1 MPESDYQK
9 NGLKCG
15 LEVHQQIEGGKLF
28 CRCPGI
34 LQEGKPDCQIKR
46 YLRPVV
52 SELGEYDKAALEAY
66 QKGLYYIYE
75 VYDNVNCLVC
85 TDDQPPKPAD
95 EEAVKTILTVAL
107 LSNCMIFDRV
117 PVMRKL
123 VIDGS
128 NTSGFQRTAL
138 IAVNGFLETP
148 SGKRIGIQSLAL
160 EEDAARTVEK
170 AEDHVVYRLDRLGI
184 PLIEL
189 ATKPDIRT
197 PEEAK
202 EVALVIG
209 NLFRRTCKAKRG
221 LGSIRQDLNISIPN
235 GARIEIKG
243 VQELELIDEFVRRE
257 IQRQQGLLEIKELLQ
272 DRGATKEMLEQPA
285 TNCSEI
291 FLKSDCR
298 FLKGKNVL
306 GMKVPHFFEVFGTEL
321 QPNRRFGTEVAGYVK
336 VITGLQGILHSDE
349 LPGYG
354 VSTEE
359 VEETKKKL
367 GCQQSDAFVLVSG
380 EKEKAERAL
389 RVVIE
394 RCQEALDGVP
404 EETRQA
410 LEGGNT
416 EYLRPLPGA
425 ARMYPETDLRPIE
438 ISEKKLGELK
448 KQLPLTPEQRLEL
461 YLKNG
466 LSKQMAEQMKLDNW
480 ACFFEEQLQKKRN
493 ASFAAWV
500 LLEGL
505 TQLEREKIPVERLQ
519 EKQLNEFFEAHQNG
533 KILKENALEL
543 LKEWSQ
549 QPQVPLE
556 ALLKQKTVA
565 EISDSE
571 AENIIEQ
578 IVSSNENLVKQKGLG
593 AMGALMGD
601 AMKQLRGKVSGEK
614 TAEMLKKAIQ
624 KKLEP

>member
-1 MPESDYQK
+1 METDYSK
-9 NGLKCG
+9 TGLRCG
-15 LEVHQQIEGGKLF
+15 LECHQQLEGGKLF

-34 LQEGKPDCQIKR
+34 LQEGKPDFIIKR

-66 QKGLYYIYE
+66 QKGLYYEYE
-75 VYDNVNCLVC
+75 VYHQVNCLTC
-85 TDDQPPKPAD
+85 TDDSPPLPAD
-95 EEAVKTILTVAL
+95 SEAVQTIATIGILT
-107 LSNCMIFDRV
+107 NCTIFSSV

-138 IAVNGFLETP
+138 VAVNGYLMMP
-148 SGKRIGIQSLAL
+148 SGKKIGIQSLAL
-160 EEDAARTVEK
+160 EEDAARTIEK
-170 AEDHVVYRLDRLGI
+170 AEDHVAYRLDRLGI

-189 ATKPDIRT
+189 ATEPDIAT

-202 EVALVIG
+202 EVALAIG
-209 NLFRRTCKAKRG
+209 TLFRRTCKAKRG
-221 LGSIRQDLNISIPN
+221 LGTIRQDLNISIPN

-257 IQRQQGLLEIKELLQ
+257 MQRQQGLLEIKELLQ
-272 DRGATKEMLEQPA
+272 DRGANKEILKQPI
-285 TNCSEI
+285 TDCSEI
-291 FLKSDCR
+291 FSNSNCR
-298 FLKGKNVL
+298 FLKGKNVF
-306 GMKVPHFFEVFGTEL
+306 GIKVPQFFEVFGTEL
-321 QPNRRFGTEVAGYVK
+321 QSNRRFGTEVAGYVK
-336 VITGLQGILHSDE
+336 TKTGLRGMLHSDE
-349 LPGYG
+349 LPGNG
-354 VSTEE
+354 VSKEE
-359 VEETKKKL
+359 VENVAKKL
-367 GCQQSDAFVLVSG
+367 CCLHTDAFVLVSG

-438 ISEKKLGELK
+438 ISEKKLAELK
-448 KQLPLTPEQRLEL
+448 KQLPLTPEERVGL
-461 YLKNG
+461 YTKNG
-466 LSKQMAEQMKLDNW
+466 LSKQLAENMKLDNW
-480 ACFFEEQLQKKRN
+480 ACFFEEQLEKKRN
-493 ASFAAWV
+493 ASFVAWV

-505 TQLEREKIPVERLQ
+505 TQLEREKISIERLQ
-519 EKQLNEFFEAHQNG
+519 EKQLDEFFSAHQKG
-533 KILKENALEL
+533 LVLKENALEIL
-543 LKEWSQ
+543 TGWSQ
-549 QPQVPLE
+549 KPLLPLE
-556 ALLKQKTVA
+556 SILKQKA
-565 EISDSE
+565 IAGISDSE
-571 AENIIEQ
+571 AESIIEK

-624 KKLEP
+624 KKLGP